1 MKDNRTPLS
10 VNSKVGSYRIGRVLG
25 RGAFGITYLATSVE
39 SQDSFAIK
47 EYYPT
52 EYADRT
58 NGTEITPF
66 SNKKS
71 EYFDGL
77 KRFTAESR
85 TLVSLS
91 HKNIAKT
98 VGYLSQNGTAYLIM
112 IYYDGRTLRDSFE
125 TRKTLT
131 ESKVVELLVDL
142 LDALGVVHQNGVI
155 HGDLKPSNIFI
166 TAKDKPLLIDFG
178 SSLRYTTR
186 GVRGLRFV
194 SDGYAAPEQY
204 SGNVALGP
212 WTDLYSTAAVAYR
225 ALTGIAPISADIRMY
240 NDQLEPI
247 TSNKFKIKN
256 IALAKAIHSALSL
269 RAADRPQSVES
280 FKSLLVH
287 SKRQIEVP
295 APVGIRSEARKKIQ
309 VGPSLLTVSKAV
321 KVAIFGALLL
331 IAISIISHAI
341 KREHSPTVEIG
352 VGEQLNPLPL
362 PLPSSHESNTK
373 YSSETLRQS
382 TVDQGVSKQI
392 LYIKI
397 QNLSQFPILSAY
409 VSPSTDSDVGTD
421 RLPIDKVITSGSS
434 FQVSVPRSAS
444 CEYFVLVQYS
454 SGEIEFKPKFN
465 ICNHNQISFD
475 GSSRRYP

>member
-10 VNSKVGSYRIGRVLG
+10 INSKVGTYRIGRVLG

-47 EYYPT
+47 EYYPA
-52 EYADRT
+52 EYAVREK
-58 NGTEITPF
+58 GTEITPF
-66 SNKKS
+66 SNKRS

-77 KRFTAESR
+77 KRFTSESR

-125 TRKTLT
+125 TKKTLT
-131 ESKVVELLVDL
+131 ESKVLELLVDL
-142 LDALGVVHQNGVI
+142 LDALGVVHQNGLI

-166 TAKDKPLLIDFG
+166 TLKDKPLLIDFG

-186 GVRGLRFV
+186 GDRGLRFV

-212 WTDLYSTAAVAYR
+212 WTDLYSAAAVAYR

-256 IALAKAIHSALSL
+256 IALANAIHNALSL

-280 FKSLLVH
+280 FKSLLLH
-287 SKRQIEVP
+287 SNRQKEVP
-295 APVGIRSEARKKIQ
+295 LPLEIRSESRRKMQ
-309 VGPSLLTVSKAV
+309 VEPSLLTVN
-321 KVAIFGALLL
+321 KVAKMAILGALVL
-331 IAISIISHAI
+331 IAISIVPQVI
-341 KREHSPTVEIG
+341 KREHSQTIERG

-362 PLPSSHESNTK
+362 PLPSSQEQSIK

-382 TVDQGVSKQI
+382 TLDQGVTKQI

-409 VSPSTDSDVGTD
+409 VSPSADGDIGTD

-434 FQVSVPRSAS
+434 FQVSVPKSVG

-465 ICNHNQISFD
+465 ICNKNQISFD
-475 GSSRRYP
+475 GSSRKYP